1 MSNVTRQ
8 SNTKARV
15 SIGIAP
21 TLCEMLVLIRDGV
34 CNVPERRTDPETM
47 RQLTRRGYVRSR
59 APGIYT
65 LTLLGSHAAE
75 LAKAAYAELNGSES
89 EMNKKGCRP

>member
-1 MSNVTRQ
+1 MSARQ

-15 SIGIAP
+15 SVGIPP
-21 TLCEMLVLIRDGV
+21 TLCEMLVRLRETAVYDRPI
-34 CNVPERRTDPETM
+34 RRTDPETI
-47 RQLTRRGYVRSR
+47 RQLVRRGYVRSR

-75 LAKAAYAELNGSES
+75 LAKAAYAELNGRE
-89 EMNKKGCRP
+89 